1 MGAVHKAMVYLGFSE
16 DDEYPPY
23 PVGEDE
29 DETASV
35 TRLHDPSRT
44 RSVRGPSAVPPALRP
59 AGDLSRIHTIKP
71 RSYNDARVVGEAF
84 REGIPVIM
92 TLTEMSDA
100 DAKRLVDFS
109 AGLSFG
115 LHGTL
120 ERVASSVFLLS
131 PAHVEIG
138 VDSEPSAA
146 ERGFFNQS

>member
-1 MGAVHKAMVYLGFSE
+1 MGAVHNVLAYLGFAE
-16 DDEYPPY
+16 DPSPY
-23 PVGEDE
+23 PDE
-29 DETASV
+29 PDVVEPASV
-35 TRLHDPSRT
+35 TQLHDLNRPRPG
-44 RSVRGPSAVPPALRP
+44 RAPVLAPASVQPNA
-59 AGDLSRIHTIKP
+59 DLARIHTIKP

-115 LHGTL
+115 LLGTL
-120 ERVASSVFLLS
+120 ERVAPSVFLLS

-146 ERGFFNQS
+146 ERGFYNQS